1 MTPDFKAMKLS
12 LQKKELELQRLIRQM
27 QFDKLHNSTV
37 FRNLEGELQKVK
49 QQQLEVAAEEPSRR

>member
-1 MTPDFKAMKLS
+1 MTPDYKAMKQQ

-37 FRNLEGELQKVK
+37 YKNLESELTRVK
-49 QQQLEVAAEEPSRR
+49 NQLELPVEDSSK